1 MYRCLVLER
10 LNKNPCI
17 SKTQVVSGHKL
28 CKAGLSKPWPMNV
41 INKCYKEHKKFYCSV
56 YDYRLDDGIRFLAD
70 AKDFF
75 FVASPDQL

>member
-1 MYRCLVLER
+1 
-10 LNKNPCI
+10 
-17 SKTQVVSGHKL
+17 
-28 CKAGLSKPWPMNV
+28 MNV

-75 FVASPDQL
+75 FVASPDQLWGPSSLLSNGYPGSIHRSKARPDHDADHSTPI